1 MLKWVSCKQKSLH
14 KNEYMTCVFPCRYN
28 LIYNLYMLYICNIH
42 AEQQLINIV
51 ILFTDREIKK
61 SNLPDIMN
69 ILRPVSNKWREIGSA
84 LLVKKASHDDFE
96 SNPELVKE
104 GPEGFLRE
112 TLNAVENLTVKT
124 LASAL
129 RSSSVQEEEIAH
141 SLEEHFLAG
150 KGTDISVFPFPFVI
164 TFIYHRRL

>member
-1 MLKWVSCKQKSLH
+1 
-14 KNEYMTCVFPCRYN
+14 
-28 LIYNLYMLYICNIH
+28 
-42 AEQQLINIV
+42 
-51 ILFTDREIKK
+51 
-61 SNLPDIMN
+61 MN
-69 ILRPVSNKWREIGSA
+69 ILRPVCNKWREIGIA
-84 LLVKKASHDDFE
+84 LFVKKSSLDDFE
-96 SNPELVKE
+96 NNPELVKE

-150 KGTDISVFPFPFVI
+150 RGTDISVFPFVLFVI
-164 TFIYHRRL
+164 TFTYHRRF